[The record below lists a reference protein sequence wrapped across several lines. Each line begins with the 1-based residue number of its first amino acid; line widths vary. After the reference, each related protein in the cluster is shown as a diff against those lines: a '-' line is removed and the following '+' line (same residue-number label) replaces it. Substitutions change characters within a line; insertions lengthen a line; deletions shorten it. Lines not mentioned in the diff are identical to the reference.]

1 MHEVIPYYASTEV
14 GILTLIMLAVISY
27 MMVSEWIDYLIH
39 RRIDRDGFFDPR
51 LNEMTRSLRVLGMK
65 PTTFSLLK
73 ALLLTAV
80 LAFGLYAGKP
90 AVMPLFTG

>member
-1 MHEVIPYYASTEV
+1 MNDVTPLYASTEV
-14 GILTLIMLAVISY
+14 GILTLIMLAAICY

-65 PTTFSLLK
+65 PTTYSLVK

-80 LAFGLYAGKP
+80 LAFGVYAGKP
-90 AVMPLFTG
+90 ALVPLFNG